1 MGFIYIS
8 IPITGKDGKEQRK
21 KAEEIQSIFGKENA
35 LNPFELSELL
45 ETTFQQCGLGDPSYK
60 DYLLNDI
67 SYLKHC
73 DAILL
78 CDGWEKSP
86 GCRAEKA
93 FAEAIGLK
101 IIYQ

>member
-8 IPITGKDGKEQRK
+8 IPITGHNENAQRK
-21 KAEEIQSIFGKENA
+21 KAEEIQNIFGRDRS

-67 SYLKHC
+67 SCLKHC
-73 DAILL
+73 DAIFL
-78 CDGWEKSP
+78 CEGWEESP

-101 IIYQ
+101 IMYQ